1 MYDDAARILASR
13 MPNYKPPVENEGPD
27 TISHECFEGFS
38 SKADALSDERLHSL
52 PCPVC
57 GQSTESLKWINQGD
71 QRYMNIFSCAEH
83 GNFLVRAKFRKNKED
98 STWLANRLVYE
109 ADEDM
114 IGFYKAKASQSRRR
128 SRSHSQRKR
137 SAGK

>member
-1 MYDDAARILASR
+1 
-13 MPNYKPPVENEGPD
+13 
-27 TISHECFEGFS
+27 
-38 SKADALSDERLHSL
+38 
-52 PCPVC
+52 
-57 GQSTESLKWINQGD
+57 
-71 QRYMNIFSCAEH
+71 MNIFSCAEH

-114 IGFYKAKASQSRRR
+114 IGFYKTKASQSRRR